1 MKTGI
6 LGGSFNPIHSGHIK
20 LALSALDEY
29 KLDNVLIMP
38 NNDTYYKKDAS
49 ISDEDRVEMIR
60 LAIDGCPGLILSD
73 IEIQRGGIT
82 YTIDT
87 VRELKEDDRKN
98 GEDNEYYFIIGGDSL
113 KNLYY
118 WREIGELF
126 KNLIFLAAVRDDIDN
141 SRLEE
146 LRCIYLEHYP
156 EARIEFLSVDA
167 HNISSSD
174 IRRRASCGESITG
187 LVPESVEK
195 YIIDHGLYLGEEN

>member
-87 VRELKEDDRKN
+87 VRELKEADRKN

-146 LRCIYLEHYP
+146 LRRIYLEHYP